1 MANFAYKDEQR
12 KHIISA
18 AQASKENRDNIYFC
32 QNPHCNAHLHL
43 CAVDGS
49 RRAYFRATKSD
60 YPHIETCPYRSS
72 KVVFNENEYDETKF
86 DFDKAIEQLYI
97 ETEPTS
103 NHAGTSGHGIGK
115 SKNHP
120 ISTLGQIYSMCKTFP
135 EKAKYAGM
143 EIGMMLL
150 DNRSEYRYQKGC
162 FGNRIIEAKTQSY
175 VYDKKTQQINLEV
188 AVGDEKFS
196 FALEFP
202 NDKIYKYCQNMVY
215 NNQHKL
221 IVVAANWQR
230 ADRYNS
236 FKGTIF
242 AEKQIMVVD

>member
-18 AQASKENRDNIYFC
+18 AQTSKENRDNIYYC

-49 RRAYFRATKSD
+49 RKAYFRATKLD
-60 YPHIETCPYRSS
+60 YPHIAECPYASNN
-72 KVVFNENEYDETKF
+72 VVFNENEFDESKF
-86 DFDKAIEQLYI
+86 DFEKAIKQLFVETKPIMKHGESTKQGNGESQNNTI
-97 ETEPTS
+97 ET
-103 NHAGTSGHGIGK
+103 
-115 SKNHP
+115 
-120 ISTLGQIYSMCKTFP
+120 LRQIYFMCKNYH
-135 EKAKYAGM
+135 EKAKYAGK
-143 EIGMMLL
+143 EIGTMLL

-175 VYDKKTQQINLEV
+175 VYNPKTQQINLEV
-188 AVGDEKFS
+188 TVSGNKFS

-202 NDKIYKYCQNMVY
+202 NDEIYEYCRNIVY

-221 IVVAANWQR
+221 IVVAAHWQR
-230 ADRYNS
+230 ADKYNS
-236 FKGTIF
+236 FKGMIF
-242 AEKQIMVVD
+242 GKKQIMVVK